1 MSELETLL
9 TFVTNFRDFHDEK
22 GFFRAVDAF
31 VKDQLQA
38 KPIIV
43 FSLPFGDKKNWN
55 IDHCRIV
62 WNKTRLDSGQ
72 ISKEVFSNVV
82 FKDPSIASDKPVK
95 INDEDFFVYL
105 LGVEGAQELYLLVQV
120 PKDSILSRLSHHFS
134 RFLKTGFDNM
144 ERYKEVRRLQSLVH
158 VDDVTGL
165 FNQRKLYKDLD
176 EAISRHQTDGES
188 FYVLFIDIDHFKKV
202 NDGHGHLVGT
212 RLLVEVAKLMQRT
225 LRESD
230 LIYRYGGDEY
240 VLILPGATDQVARM
254 VGMRMLK
261 AIKEHP
267 FNVAKDS
274 SQPMHLSVSI
284 GLAGYPLDAKSRD
297 DILDIADRM
306 MYQAK
311 ESGRGRVCHA
321 GELLES

>member
-1 MSELETLL
+1 MNELETLL
-9 TFVTNFRDFHDEK
+9 TFVTNFRDFHEEK
-22 GFFRAVDAF
+22 GFFRAVDSF
-31 VKDQLQA
+31 VQEKLQA
-38 KPIIV
+38 QPIIV
-43 FSLPFGDKKNWN
+43 FSLPFGEKKNWT

-62 WNKTRLDSGQ
+62 WNKSRLESGDL
-72 ISKEVFSNVV
+72 SKEIFNKVV
-82 FKDPSIASDKPVK
+82 FNNELIHSDKAIK
-95 INDEDFFVYL
+95 ADDKEFFIYL
-105 LGVEGAQELYLLVQV
+105 LGQEGAQELYLLVEAS
-120 PKDSILSRLSHHFS
+120 KDSHLANLSQHLSQ
-134 RFLKTGFDNM
+134 FLKTGFDNM

-158 VDDVTGL
+158 IDDVTGL

-176 EAISRHQTDGES
+176 DSIQRHVTDGEP

-225 LRESD
+225 LRETD

-240 VLILPGATDQVARM
+240 VLILPAATDKVAKM

-267 FNVAKDS
+267 FNVSKDS
-274 SQPMHLSVSI
+274 TKPMHLSVSI
-284 GLAGYPLDAKSRD
+284 GLAGYPCDAKSRD

>member
-22 GFFRAVDAF
+22 GFFRAVDSF
-31 VKDQLQA
+31 VQDKLKA

-43 FSLPFGDKKNWN
+43 FSLPFGDKKNWG
-55 IDHCRIV
+55 IDHCRLV
-62 WNKTRLDSGQ
+62 WNKSRIENGDL
-72 ISKEVFSNVV
+72 SKDIFSKVV
-82 FKDPSIASDKPVK
+82 FHQDSINSDEPIQIDNK
-95 INDEDFFVYL
+95 EFFVYF
-105 LGVEGAQELYLLVQV
+105 LGQEGAQELYLLIETT
-120 PKDSILSRLSHHFS
+120 KDSLLTRLSQHFS
-134 RFLKTGFDNM
+134 HFLKTGFDNM

-176 EAISRHQTDGES
+176 DSIQRHEADGEQ

-225 LRESD
+225 LRETD

-240 VLILPGATDQVARM
+240 VLILPAATDQVAKM

-267 FNVAKDS
+267 FNVSKDS
-274 SQPMHLSVSI
+274 TKPMHLSVSI
-284 GLAGYPLDAKSRD
+284 GLAGYPCDAKSRD

>member
-22 GFFRAVDAF
+22 GFFRAVDLF
-31 VKDQLQA
+31 SKEQLQSKA
-38 KPIIV
+38 IVV
-43 FSLPFGDKKNWN
+43 FSLPFGNKKNWN

-62 WNKTRLDSGQ
+62 WNKSRLDSKELPKE
-72 ISKEVFSNVV
+72 IFSKVV
-82 FKDPSIASDKPVK
+82 FHESGITTDKPVN
-95 INDEDFFVYL
+95 INNEDFFVYF
-105 LGVEGAQELYLLVQV
+105 LGQEGAQELYLLAQV
-120 PKDSILSRLSHHFS
+120 PENSILSRLSHHFAH
-134 RFLKTGFDNM
+134 FLRTGFDNM

-158 VDDVTGL
+158 IDDVTGL

-176 EAISRHQTDGES
+176 ESILRHETDGES

-225 LRESD
+225 LRETD

-240 VLILPGATDQVARM
+240 VLILPGATDEVARM
-254 VGMRMLK
+254 VGKRMLK

-267 FNVAKDS
+267 FNVTKDS
-274 SQPMHLSVSI
+274 KQPMHLSVSI
-284 GLAGYPLDAKSRD
+284 GLAGYPMDAKSRD

>member
-1 MSELETLL
+1 MKEIETLL
-9 TFVTNFRDFHDEK
+9 SFVADFRDFHDEK
-22 GFFRAVDAF
+22 GFFRSVDTF
-31 VKDQLQA
+31 IQEKFSG

-43 FSLPFGDKKNWN
+43 FSLPVGEKNNWS
-55 IDHCRIV
+55 IDHCRLV
-62 WNKTRLDSGQ
+62 WNKSRLGKSELERELFTKIVFGSES
-72 ISKEVFSNVV
+72 IS
-82 FKDPSIASDKPVK
+82 SDKA
-95 INDEDFFVYL
+95 ITLNSREYYIFL
-105 LGVEGAQELYLLVQV
+105 LGQEGAQELYMLTEVD
-120 PKDSILSRLSHHFS
+120 PGSALSRVHGHFA

-165 FNQRKLYKDLD
+165 YNQRKLYKDLD
-176 EAISRHQTDGES
+176 DSIARHNNDGET

-212 RLLVEVAKLMQRT
+212 RLLLEVAKLMQRT
-225 LRESD
+225 LRETD

-240 VLILPGATDQVARM
+240 VLILPAADDKVARM
-254 VGMRMLK
+254 VGRRMLT
-261 AIKEHP
+261 AIKDHP
-267 FNVAKDS
+267 FNVGKDKS
-274 SQPMHLSVSI
+274 KPMHLSVSI
-284 GLAGYPLDAKSRD
+284 GLAGYPCDAKSRD

-321 GELLES
+321 GELFES

>member
-1 MSELETLL
+1 MGELETLL

-22 GFFRAVDAF
+22 GFFRAVDLFA
-31 VKDQLQA
+31 KDQLKS
-38 KPIIV
+38 KPIVV

-62 WNKTRLDSGQ
+62 WNKSRLDS
-72 ISKEVFSNVV
+72 KELDKDVFSKVV
-82 FKDPSIASDKPVK
+82 FQNSDIATEKP
-95 INDEDFFVYL
+95 IQIDTDDFFVFF
-105 LGVEGAQELYLLVQV
+105 LGQEGAQELYLLVQV
-120 PKDSILSRLSHHFS
+120 PKDTILSRLNQYFSH
-134 RFLKTGFDNM
+134 FLKTGFDNM

-176 EAISRHQTDGES
+176 ESILRNETDGES

-225 LRESD
+225 LRETD

-240 VLILPGATDQVARM
+240 VLILPGATDEVARM
-254 VGMRMLK
+254 VGKRMLK

-267 FNVAKDS
+267 FHVTKES
-274 SQPMHLSVSI
+274 KQPMHLSVSI
-284 GLAGYPLDAKSRD
+284 GLAGYPVDAKSRD